1 MRTITEKEQEYLAA
15 ISYYDRLTARQLM
28 RLFGYSQGNYTYIT
42 TKLKRLKDE
51 GYLTTR
57 DLLLQKSFGGV
68 TRVYSPTTKAYR
80 LLGQEPHRR
89 TTQAGADQDGST
101 VFHRHFLAVNDLL
114 ISTKE
119 WERSDSQVKL
129 SGILTEADID
139 RDDTF
144 PVKVPM
150 LTGGTVGFEPDGWLE
165 GYSNGVY
172 FCLSPEIE
180 RQKYSQSRWE
190 TKLLK
195 MLGFLTIF
203 EFSDSLTF
211 PIFTRE
217 GDEHRKQLL
226 MWTAEILRRFDR
238 EDAAGKFLLTMVD
251 PAEWRIFTEACW
263 YVPGVSR
270 PVGLFAGRG

>member
-1 MRTITEKEQEYLAA
+1 MKTVTEKEQEYLAA
-15 ISYYDRLTARQLM
+15 IGYYDRMTARQLM
-28 RLFGYSQGNYTYIT
+28 RLFGYSQGNYTYIA

-51 GYLTTR
+51 GYLTSR

-89 TTQAGADQDGST
+89 TAQAGADQDGST
-101 VFHRHFLAVNDLL
+101 IFHRHFLAVNDLL
-114 ISTKE
+114 ISAKE
-119 WERSDSQVKL
+119 WERSDSKVKL

-139 RDDTF
+139 RDEAF
-144 PVKVPM
+144 PVRVPI
-150 LTGGTVGFEPDGWLE
+150 LTGGMIGFEPDGWLE
-165 GYSNGVY
+165 GYRSGVY

-180 RQKYSQSRWE
+180 RQKYSESRWE

-211 PIFTRE
+211 PVFTRE

-226 MWTAEILRRFDR
+226 AWTAEILRRFER
-238 EDAAGKFLLTMVD
+238 EDAAGKFRITAVD
-251 PAEWRIFTEACW
+251 PAEHRIFTESVW
-263 YVPGVSR
+263 HIPGIYSPR
-270 PVGLFAGRG
+270 PLLDP